1 MAEETQPY
9 TSYNKQDEVP
19 TLIGN
24 WVEEREL
31 KELTGVTRNLAASQA
46 LKDTSDGT
54 SPTRSLGDAL
64 TATHPRVIEHVQ
76 AQTHAA
82 DWQSTVQATYRPP
95 SDATRN
101 AAAYV
106 NTSKMGPRERML
118 HEQLMREAQD
128 LPPELQATLTG
139 PAVPVTTASTYGA
152 DFHQHDLT
160 GIVVGAK
167 VMKDRD
173 GRPAVR
179 DPTFLAETQMMKKDA
194 ADRLMGETARQSG
207 ARDTTMLPNPDVP
220 VTIYTEAVANKTY
233 GGVFPGTTTLNTA
246 APFGKSTNFSKP
258 MSDYS
263 KVVVDE

>member
-1 MAEETQPY
+1 MAEEAPY
-9 TSYNKQDEVP
+9 TNYNKQDEVP

-31 KELTGVTRNLAASQA
+31 KELTGITRNLGASQA
-46 LKDTSDGT
+46 FQDPSAGD
-54 SPTRSLGDAL
+54 SPRRARGDAL

-76 AQTHAA
+76 SQTHAA
-82 DWQSTVQATYRPP
+82 DWQSTVQAAYRPP

-101 AAAYV
+101 AAGYV

-118 HEQLMREAQD
+118 HEQLMKEAQE

-139 PAVPVTTASTYGA
+139 PGVPVTTASTYGA
-152 DFHQHDLT
+152 DFQSHDLT
-160 GIVVGAK
+160 GVVVGTK

-179 DPTFLAETQMMKKDA
+179 DPTFLAETQMMKKDVV
-194 ADRLMGETARQSG
+194 DRLMGDTARQSG
-207 ARDTTMLPNPDVP
+207 ARDTTLLPNPDVP

-258 MSDYS
+258 MNDYS